1 MLFGAPESRWK
12 PRGCVQGSSG
22 ARWTCT
28 RACTNAQRTSA
39 GALGCSAVS
48 ALPASLAP
56 LRGSSPSM
64 AERVASA
71 PSAAWHN
78 GLTPNKGPQ
87 NQTGPAPPPT
97 RLVAL
102 ATSPFEACGFGLAKL
117 WASNVPE
124 GATQVGA
131 CPGRA
136 GSDALG
142 PAPSGEGSRP
152 VPCLLW
158 AFVLSSLM

>member
-1 MLFGAPESRWK
+1 
-12 PRGCVQGSSG
+12 
-22 ARWTCT
+22 
-28 RACTNAQRTSA
+28 
-39 GALGCSAVS
+39 
-48 ALPASLAP
+48 
-56 LRGSSPSM
+56 M

-78 GLTPNKGPQ
+78 GLTPHKGPK
-87 NQTGPAPPPT
+87 NQIGPALPPT

-102 ATSPFEACGFGLAKL
+102 AASPFEACGFGLSEL

-131 CPGRA
+131 CPGRM

-142 PAPSGEGSRP
+142 PAPSSEVSRQGTGLCPLIFNVKMWHSAVGSIRGEAAMARGPQLDHTQNSAFSRNH
-152 VPCLLW
+152 
-158 AFVLSSLM
+158 ASY